1 MTMSNFHTDLDS
13 TDSHSSAW
21 TEFKANTA
29 TATNNT
35 TVWGGRGRGGR
46 GVSRH
51 QQSAVSSKSLHLY
64 NLCLS
69 FGSTELIADSE
80 LQLNVG
86 HRYCILGKNGSGKST
101 LLKRLASRS
110 IPGFPLAL
118 SIAFLPQEPQPPSPE
133 ASCRSAVQNL
143 LLGVCA
149 DRKFSLISEQAE
161 IELILADH
169 DPDPLQSPDDDFDD
183 HSVLL
188 SRLDEIEDDLAEFES
203 HRAEQAC
210 KNILVRLGFTI
221 EQLNAPV
228 STLSGG
234 FRHRVELAAVLISH
248 ADLLLL
254 DEPTNHLDLDSII
267 NLEVSE

>member
-1 MTMSNFHTDLDS
+1 M
-13 TDSHSSAW
+13 
-21 TEFKANTA
+21 
-29 TATNNT
+29 
-35 TVWGGRGRGGR
+35 
-46 GVSRH
+46 
-51 QQSAVSSKSLHLY
+51 
-64 NLCLS
+64 
-69 FGSTELIADSE
+69 
-80 LQLNVG
+80 
-86 HRYCILGKNGSGKST
+86 
-101 LLKRLASRS
+101 
-110 IPGFPLAL
+110 
-118 SIAFLPQEPQPPSPE
+118 
-133 ASCRSAVQNL
+133 QNL

-203 HRAEQAC
+203 HSAEQAC

-234 FRHRVELAAVLISH
+234 FRHRVELAAVLISY